1 MHKCSANL
9 KAKISMLEISPK
21 KLMPRLKHRPLV
33 KARLLLKQ
41 QNIHLI
47 LSEEEVTLKRVNKQL
62 ACEPCPLE
70 PSKFSLPKRD
80 SEHNIGNHSKQML
93 VSLLK
98 SAPRL
103 SITNPKTQF
112 QLRICENIILLATES
127 GETKKSDQQNMSR
140 SLSMNGICKYTK
152 FCDDFGPMSLGTIY
166 EFVEILKRESSQ
178 CMNKTIILESKLERR
193 ALTNAVF
200 LLGSYLIIT
209 FQFNPDEIVSL
220 FHRANDMLISFR
232 DVSPGVQNFH
242 LHLRDC
248 WAGLWKAKQLGWIK
262 RSFQG
267 FDASEYAHYAN
278 PFNAD
283 LHEIVPGKFIAMRGP
298 KEMPAGQLWRD
309 VTTGDGRFSHREL
322 SPEYYVDILRQL
334 DVQAVVRLNAP
345 EYRKEA
351 FTDAGLGF
359 VDLYFEDCT
368 CPPADVV
375 AKFMM
380 IAEGLPGAL
389 AVHCKSGLGRAGT
402 LIALYMIQHYD
413 FTAQEAMGWL
423 RIVRPG
429 SVIGPQQK
437 YLVEREA
444 VMRRTGARFLHQGPN
459 LSMSAGD
466 ESEAV
471 ARLIADAGRIVD
483 ERLQAVRSPEPG
495 RATSGK
501 SCRSATRVEAKAPR
515 RMSLESAIDQLHI
528 TATSIDSDQLNVA
541 TCIDVHLQAA
551 SPLTARGQLELCVRL
566 PNGGEAARA
575 LRYCSDLLPLPLA
588 RHHSQSG

>member
-1 MHKCSANL
+1 
-9 KAKISMLEISPK
+9 
-21 KLMPRLKHRPLV
+21 
-33 KARLLLKQ
+33 
-41 QNIHLI
+41 
-47 LSEEEVTLKRVNKQL
+47 
-62 ACEPCPLE
+62 
-70 PSKFSLPKRD
+70 
-80 SEHNIGNHSKQML
+80 
-93 VSLLK
+93 
-98 SAPRL
+98 
-103 SITNPKTQF
+103 
-112 QLRICENIILLATES
+112 
-127 GETKKSDQQNMSR
+127 
-140 SLSMNGICKYTK
+140 
-152 FCDDFGPMSLGTIY
+152 MSLGTTY
-166 EFVEILKRESSQ
+166 EFFKQLENKRKACLKE
-178 CMNKTIILESKLERR
+178 NVILECKLEGRE
-193 ALTNAVF
+193 LTNAVF
-200 LLGSYLIIT
+200 LLGSYLTIK
-209 FQFNPDEIVSL
+209 FDLNPDEIVSL
-220 FHRANDMLISFR
+220 FQPANDLLISFR

-242 LHLRDC
+242 LYLGDC

-298 KEMPAGQLWRD
+298 KGMPAGQLWRD

-389 AVHCKSGLGRAGT
+389 AVHCKSGLGRTGT
-402 LIALYMIQHYD
+402 LIALYMMQHYD
-413 FTAQEAMGWL
+413 FTAREAMGWL

-444 VMRRTGARFLHQGPN
+444 VMRRTGAKFRCHGPN
-459 LSMSAGD
+459 VAVRGSVGP
-466 ESEAV
+466 EAV
-471 ARLIADAGRIVD
+471 ARLIADAVRIVD

-495 RATSGK
+495 RAA
-501 SCRSATRVEAKAPR
+501 SAVSAARVQSKEHR
-515 RMSLESAIDQLHI
+515 RMSLESAIDQLHT
-528 TATSIDSDQLNVA
+528 TAGGDA
-541 TCIDVHLQAA
+541 RPRAA
-551 SPLTARGQLELCVRL
+551 SPLTARGRLCADAEGRTASDS
-566 PNGGEAARA
+566 GGVARVP
-575 LRYCSDLLPLPLA
+575 LRYCADLLPLPTA
-588 RHHSQSG
+588 